1 MAVFITA
8 TTSAFEELEANRGRR
23 PPQINVRRPLRGIQ
37 IKENTYATLRV
48 RRANGE
54 DLPVF
59 DSSSPNVDENGIGRS
74 AEYSNFVVA
83 SLQEQRVEKQ
93 QIIQTFG
100 EDYIFFFGEQPRF
113 INVSGVLWNTKDFNW
128 KNEFL
133 ENYERYLRGT
143 RLVENNA
150 RLYLS
155 IDDIVVEGYLVSS
168 VVNANAMNPYHVEFQ
183 FTMFVCQYAHTSNI
197 GSAYFQREDLDAYE
211 SRNALSGF
219 SGGGLPPESPET
231 QAQSA
236 GIAAQIGSTGGLG
249 GFMAAA
255 SRYATDASLPIQRI
269 LESIRGGLVVP
280 QTGGEQVLL
289 RQLENRAEFAYVPS
303 LRPIHE
309 NWDEYPE
316 RSPPFK
322 TPEYDQTEVK
332 RIQEE
337 LRMRTPEELER
348 VVRATLAKAGIDT
361 TRREPTYLLLG
372 KGAFAAAQYMGTF
385 GVRQADGELNTASIA
400 ANLVN
405 F

>member
-1 MAVFITA
+1 M
-8 TTSAFEELEANRGRR
+8 
-23 PPQINVRRPLRGIQ
+23 RRPLRGIQ

-59 DSSSPNVDENGIGRS
+59 DSSSSNVDENGIGRS
-74 AEYSNFVVA
+74 SEYSNFVVA

-113 INVSGVLWNTKDFNW
+113 INVSGVLWNTRDFNW

-155 IDDIVVEGYLVSS
+155 VDDIVVEGYLVSS
-168 VVNANAMNPYHVEFQ
+168 TVNANAMNPYHVEFQ
-183 FTMFVCQYAHTSNI
+183 FTMFVCQYAHTSSI
-197 GSAYFQREDLDAYE
+197 GSVYFQQDDLDAYQARKAQVGTVE
-211 SRNALSGF
+211 
-219 SGGGLPPESPET
+219 GGLPPESAEA

-236 GIAAQIGSTGGLG
+236 GISAQIGSTGGLS
-249 GFMAAA
+249 GFLAAA
-255 SRYATDASLPIQRI
+255 GRYANDASLPIQRI

-289 RQLENRAEFAYVPS
+289 RQIENRAEFSYEPT
-303 LRPIHE
+303 LQPIHE

-322 TPEYDQTEVK
+322 TPAYDQTEIK
-332 RIQEE
+332 RVQEE

-348 VVRATLAKAGIDT
+348 VVRSTLANAGIDT

-372 KGAFAAAQYMGTF
+372 RGAFAAAQYMGTF
-385 GVRQADGELNTASIA
+385 GVRQADGELNTASLATNI
-400 ANLVN
+400 VN
-405 F
+405 I

>member
-1 MAVFITA
+1 MFITA

-74 AEYSNFVVA
+74 AEYANFVVA

-255 SRYATDASLPIQRI
+255 SRYVTDASLPIQRI

-289 RQLENRAEFAYVPS
+289 RQLENRAEFAYIPS
-303 LRPIHE
+303 LQPIHE

-348 VVRATLAKAGIDT
+348 VVRATLAKAGVDT

>member
-23 PPQINVRRPLRGIQ
+23 APQINVRRPLRGIQ

-59 DSSSPNVDENGIGRS
+59 DSSSSTVDENGIGRS
-74 AEYSNFVVA
+74 SEYSNFVVA
-83 SLQEQRVEKQ
+83 NLQEQRVEKQ

-113 INVSGVLWNTKDFNW
+113 INVSGVLWNTRDFNW

-155 IDDIVVEGYLVSS
+155 VDDIVVEGYLVSS
-168 VVNANAMNPYHVEFQ
+168 TVNANAMNPYHVEFQ
-183 FTMFVCQYAHTSNI
+183 FTMFVCQYAHTSSI
-197 GSAYFQREDLDAYE
+197 GSVYFQRDDLDAYQARE
-211 SRNALSGF
+211 AQVGTVE
-219 SGGGLPPESPET
+219 GGLPPESAEA

-236 GIAAQIGSTGGLG
+236 GISAQIGSTGGLS
-249 GFMAAA
+249 GFLAAA
-255 SRYATDASLPIQRI
+255 GRYANDASLPIQRI

-289 RQLENRAEFAYVPS
+289 RQIENRAEFSYEPT
-303 LRPIHE
+303 LQPIHE

-316 RSPPFK
+316 RSPPFT
-322 TPEYDQTEVK
+322 TPSYDQTEIK
-332 RIQEE
+332 RVQEE

-348 VVRATLAKAGIDT
+348 VVRSTLANAGIDT

-372 KGAFAAAQYMGTF
+372 RGAFAAAQYMGTF
-385 GVRQADGELNTASIA
+385 GVRQADGELNTASLATNI
-400 ANLVN
+400 VN
-405 F
+405 I